1 MERKWKMASERCAEQ
16 GVVEVGYGHP
26 HNQKL
31 GTMGSPF
38 TAKEFRGTRR
48 GLRCEA
54 QAKRSG
60 NTEFSPSSY

>member
-1 MERKWKMASERCAEQ
+1 MASERCAEQ
-16 GVVEVGYGHP
+16 GVVIVGYEHP
-26 HNQKL
+26 HDRKL

-48 GLRCEA
+48 GLRREA

-60 NTEFSPSSY
+60 NTEFSPSS